1 MTTIAAPARVLR
13 VTEADIGR
21 MRDQLFFEGPEEG
34 RRFSRFWILLLLA
47 AVIAS
52 AGVIGDSTATV
63 IGAMIV
69 APLMTPILGM
79 MLAIVLAD
87 RGNLVRSIALVLTG
101 AVAVVV
107 IAYLIGIFVAVPVV
121 AEDNSQVAARVSP
134 RLVDLVAALATG
146 AVGSFALTRSD
157 VSDTLPGVAIAI
169 SLVPP
174 LAVAGLALESGAPDQ
189 ASGALLLFLTNV
201 SAILASG
208 IVVMGLYRV
217 FEHRERT
224 EDARSRLGSR
234 APILVIA
241 VLVLLVIVPLAVTG
255 ARLADTTLNENA
267 VEQTADVWAAIAG
280 WDVVT
285 VGSRGDT
292 IVVRAT
298 GPLPA
303 PDPSSLRAALD
314 RAGLEATSVALE
326 LVPGE
331 NVLLPGDVPR

>member
-1 MTTIAAPARVLR
+1 MPR
-13 VTEADIGR
+13 VTDTDIQR

-52 AGVIGDSTATV
+52 AGVIGNSTATV

-69 APLMTPILGM
+69 APLMTPILGT

-87 RGNLVRSIALVLTG
+87 RLNLVRSVALVLTG
-101 AVAVVV
+101 AIAVIG
-107 IAYLIGIFVAVPVV
+107 IAYLLGLFIAVPVL

-134 RLVDLVAALATG
+134 RLIDLVAALATG

-174 LAVAGLALESGAPDQ
+174 LAVVGLALESGAPDQ
-189 ASGALLLFLTNV
+189 AAGALLLFLTNV

-217 FEHRERT
+217 FEHRERLV
-224 EDARSRLGSR
+224 DARAGLGSR
-234 APILVIA
+234 APILVIVA
-241 VLVLLVIVPLAVTG
+241 LVLLVIVPLAATS
-255 ARLADTTLNENA
+255 ARLADTTLDENA
-267 VEQTADVWAAIAG
+267 VKRTADVWAAPAG
-280 WDVVT
+280 WVVVT
-285 VGSRGDT
+285 VGSRGDA
-292 IVVRAT
+292 VVLRAT

-303 PDPSSLRAALD
+303 PEPSSLRAALD
-314 RAGLEATSVALE
+314 RAGLQATSVALE
-326 LVPGE
+326 LVPGQ
-331 NVLLPGDVPR
+331 NVLLPAD